1 MKFFT
6 LIVFFLSIN
15 ISAFAFFSAEETETK
30 ATIERL
36 IEEGERLLED
46 SPEKTIE
53 LASQALQLAQSLNDE
68 EGAAKA
74 YLLTGKAFNEKGE
87 HKNGL
92 PALKKATHYF
102 HQKKNIESLG
112 QALYEQGYAF
122 YRMEELDSAL
132 WYLEK
137 ALDTFHPEQH
147 KKDIALTEWRTALA
161 WWRQGMYLEGLMHI
175 QKAQILFE
183 ELNELRYMI
192 SVYNSKGAILWG
204 LASYEKALELFF
216 EALHLNETENIL
228 PDLNIVLLNNIGL
241 VYHDWDNHE
250 NALKYFKRAEEL
262 IPESNHPVGAAY
274 TWLNLGTHYLR
285 KGEIDTALDLLSK
298 ARDGYAKVNDINGV
312 CLSKIRIGECYQQTR
327 ELMRAQTTFIDA
339 VEDSRQTRNKHR
351 EANALYYLAKNYHAM
366 NDWELA
372 LATGLES
379 LEISETGQYK
389 ELAQMNYSQL
399 AGFYENMG
407 DHGQALEM
415 IKSAMEVK
423 DEIYKER
430 IAIQYNIMDLAY
442 DYQIKEM
449 ENSRLKSE
457 NLLKQRTIYFMLGA
471 VFLIVAWLIA
481 MLYFNFKLKKRKAAL
496 QEANM
501 AKDRIF
507 SIVAHDLRSPVGTL
521 NSMVDIL
528 VEEDHGMNYR
538 DLLKKYKP
546 VIAASFNMLEN
557 LLVWAKSNLGKLD
570 TAPGAIPL
578 NKSIEESVAMAMH
591 FSQKKSID
599 IEFQNGTD
607 IQVWGDKVLLET
619 VIRNLLNNAIKFTQ
633 TDGKVSISTKA
644 GNGHAVISV
653 SDTGVGIPP
662 NTQATLLKG
671 NHQTEGT
678 GKEKGSGLGLMLSK
692 DLAERNGG
700 SLWFSSFEGEG
711 STFSFSIPLYSGS

>member
-36 IEEGERLLED
+36 IEKGGRLLED

-53 LASQALQLAQSLNDE
+53 LASQALQLAQSLNDKE
-68 EGAAKA
+68 ADAKA
-74 YLLTGKAFNEKGE
+74 NLLTGKAFNEKGE
-87 HKNGL
+87 PKNGL

-137 ALDTFHPEQH
+137 ALNTFHPEQH

-175 QKAQILFE
+175 QKAQTLFE

-274 TWLNLGTHYLR
+274 TWLNLGTHSLR
-285 KGEIDTALDLLSK
+285 KGDTDTALDLLSK
-298 ARDGYAKVNDINGV
+298 ARDGYARVNDINGV
-312 CLSKIRIGECYQQTR
+312 CLSKIRIGECYQQTGD
-327 ELMRAQTTFIDA
+327 LMRAQTTFIDA
-339 VEDSRQTRNKHR
+339 VEDSRKTRNKHR
-351 EANALYYLAKNYHAM
+351 EANALYYLAQNYHAL

-372 LATGLES
+372 LATGMES

-399 AGFYENMG
+399 AGFYEKLG
-407 DHGQALEM
+407 DHIQALEM
-415 IKSAMEVK
+415 MKSSMKVK

-442 DYQIKEM
+442 DYQLKEM

-457 NLLKQRTIYFMLGA
+457 NLLKQRTIYFMLAA

-507 SIVAHDLRSPVGTL
+507 SIVAHDLRSPLGTL

-557 LLVWAKSNLGKLD
+557 LLVWAKSNLGKLETD
-570 TAPGAIPL
+570 PEVVSL
-578 NKSIEESVAMAMH
+578 NKTIEESVAMAMH
-591 FSQKKSID
+591 FSQKKSIGID
-599 IEFQNGTD
+599 FQNGHD
-607 IQVWGDKVLLET
+607 MQVWADKVLLET
-619 VIRNLLNNAIKFTQ
+619 VIRNLLNNAIKFTHS
-633 TDGKVSISTKA
+633 DGKIFIKTKS
-644 GNGHAVISV
+644 GNGKAVISV

-662 NTQATLLKG
+662 TAQTTLLKG
-671 NHQTEGT
+671 NYQTEGT
-678 GKEKGSGLGLMLSK
+678 KKEKGSGLGLMLSK

-700 SLWFSSFEGEG
+700 SLWFSSSEGEG
-711 STFSFSIPLYSGS
+711 STFSFSVPLYSGS